1 MLVILYHWNLAVIL
15 LMNEWKLHCFTPWRY
30 FLNQIIKP
38 HRSATPLTI
47 DQHKACYYYVKISR
61 VVTDTPKR
69 KCPAQL
75 ILILRHDLLLNV
87 QCPFQCLLLHSRKA
101 FILFIYIFS
110 IYLFIEINIFRL
122 ASMLT
127 PQYITQRMVFPGFS
141 LTQCV
146 DWSIC

>member
-1 MLVILYHWNLAVIL
+1 MKITLFHSLKILFEPN
-15 LMNEWKLHCFTPWRY
+15 NKTS
-30 FLNQIIKP
+30 QICN
-38 HRSATPLTI
+38 ATAK
-47 DQHKACYYYVKISR
+47 HKACYYYVKISR

-146 DWSIC
+146 D